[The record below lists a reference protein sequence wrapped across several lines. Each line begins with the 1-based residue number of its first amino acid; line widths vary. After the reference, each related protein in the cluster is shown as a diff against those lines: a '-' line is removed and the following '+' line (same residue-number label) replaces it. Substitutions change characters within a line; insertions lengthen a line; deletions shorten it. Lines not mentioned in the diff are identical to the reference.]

1 MLEKS
6 NVLEVGIYSMSCVM
20 YLNTYVYPIVSSLDL
35 HSKHIILPR

>member
-6 NVLEVGIYSMSCVM
+6 DILEVGIYSILCVI

-35 HSKHIILPR
+35 HSKHITLP